1 MKTIIL
7 MAMAVLMTFN
17 VHAQNQMRQGERQ
30 LTPQQKDRIESQRIA
45 FISSKLELSP
55 AQAEKFW
62 PRYNE
67 YYSEQQELRGEMER
81 MTDDEIRN
89 LSESEARTM
98 LQKKLEMRQGELDHD
113 KTFFKE
119 MESILTPNQV
129 LILSGVDGQ
138 FRRHMLRQARSAGQ
152 NERLQN
158 RQRHRLQQDP
168 PARGQKRYK

>member
-67 YYSEQQELRGEMER
+67 YYAAQQELRGEVER
-81 MTDDEIRN
+81 ITDDEIRN
-89 LSESEARTM
+89 LSESEARTKI
-98 LQKKLEMRQGELDHD
+98 QNKLEIRQSELDRD
-113 KTFFKE
+113 KSFFKE

-129 LILSGVDGQ
+129 LILSRVDGE
-138 FRRHMLRQARSAGQ
+138 FRRHMIRQVRSTGQ

-158 RQRHRLQQDP
+158 RQRHRSQQDP
-168 PARGQKRYK
+168 PARGQQRNK

>member
-7 MAMAVLMTFN
+7 MVVAVLMTFN

-45 FISSKLELSP
+45 FISSKLELSS

-67 YYSEQQELRGEMER
+67 YYSEQLEFRGELEGI
-81 MTDDEIRN
+81 TYEEIRN
-89 LSESEARTM
+89 LSESEARTK
-98 LQKKLEMRQGELDHD
+98 LQKKLEMRQSELNRD
-113 KTFFKE
+113 KVFFKE

-129 LILSGVDGQ
+129 FILSRVDAE
-138 FRRHMLRQARSAGQ
+138 FRRHILRQARSAS
-152 NERLQN
+152 NHERMQN
-158 RQRHRLQQDP
+158 RQRQRLQNDP
-168 PARGQKRYK
+168 PSRGQQQNK